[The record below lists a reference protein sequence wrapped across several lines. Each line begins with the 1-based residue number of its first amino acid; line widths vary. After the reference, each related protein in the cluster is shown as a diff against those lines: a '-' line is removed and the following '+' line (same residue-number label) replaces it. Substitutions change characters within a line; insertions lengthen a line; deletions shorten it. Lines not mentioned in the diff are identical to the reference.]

1 MNYERMAAEI
11 PTLYRLSR
19 ESKGKADLLNG
30 LLGWI
35 RNDTFGKVA
44 EVCALWGAIVQA
56 NKHLSKVDRTLQSRT
71 IEHEHFNLKEVLNSE
86 LKQAKETMA
95 SIPGGRRAT
104 TVTTDE
110 DFSLAIKR
118 LKYLR
123 EYK

>member
-1 MNYERMAAEI
+1 MIIGANQVC
-11 PTLYRLSR
+11 
-19 ESKGKADLLNG
+19 N
-30 LLGWI
+30 LG
-35 RNDTFGKVA
+35 
-44 EVCALWGAIVQA
+44 
-56 NKHLSKVDRTLQSRT
+56 TLQART

-86 LKQAKETMA
+86 LKQAKEMMA
-95 SIPGGRRAT
+95 AIPGGRGAT

>member
-11 PTLYRLSR
+11 PTLYRLSS
-19 ESKGKADLLNG
+19 ESKEADLLNG

-35 RNDTFGKVA
+35 RNDTFGNMA
-44 EVCALWGAIVQA
+44 EICALWGAIVQA
-56 NKHLSKVDRTLQSRT
+56 NNYLAKVHRTLQARA
-71 IEHEHFNLKEVLNSE
+71 IEHEHFHLKEVLNSE
-86 LKQAKETMA
+86 LKQAKEMMDA
-95 SIPGGRRAT
+95 IPGGRRAT

-110 DFSLAIKR
+110 DFSLAVKR

>member
-19 ESKGKADLLNG
+19 ESKEADLLNG
-30 LLGWI
+30 LLGWV

-56 NKHLSKVDRTLQSRT
+56 NKYLAKVDRTLQSRT

-86 LKQAKETMA
+86 LKQAKEMMA
-95 SIPGGRRAT
+95 AIPGGRCAT

-123 EYK
+123 EYR

>member
-1 MNYERMAAEI
+1 MNYERMSAEI

-19 ESKGKADLLNG
+19 ESREADLLNG

-35 RNDTFGKVA
+35 RNEAFGKIA
-44 EVCALWGAIVQA
+44 EACALWGAIVQA
-56 NKHLSKVDRTLQSRT
+56 NKHLAKVDRTLHARN

-86 LKQAKETMA
+86 LKQAKEMMDA
-95 SIPGGRRAT
+95 IPGGRRAT
-104 TVTTDE
+104 TVTTEE

-118 LKYLR
+118 LKFLR

>member
-1 MNYERMAAEI
+1 MNYERMSAEI

-19 ESKGKADLLNG
+19 EFREADLLNG

-35 RNDTFGKVA
+35 RNEAFGKIA
-44 EVCALWGAIVQA
+44 EACALWGAIVQA
-56 NKHLSKVDRTLQSRT
+56 NKHLAKVDRTLHARS

-86 LKQAKETMA
+86 LKQAKEMMDG
-95 SIPGGRRAT
+95 IPGGRRAT
-104 TVTTDE
+104 TVTTEE

-118 LKYLR
+118 LKFLR

>member
-1 MNYERMAAEI
+1 MNYERMSAEI

-19 ESKGKADLLNG
+19 ESKEADLLNG
-30 LLGWI
+30 LLGWV

-56 NKHLSKVDRTLQSRT
+56 NKHLAKVDRTLQART

-86 LKQAKETMA
+86 LKQAKEMMA
-95 SIPGGRRAT
+95 AIPGGRRAT